1 MVNAVTRQ
9 NGPQY
14 FNHPLIKKNSI
25 EFRVYQNNISES
37 VRNKNTLVI
46 LPTALG
52 KTVIAL
58 LVCAEF
64 LYNYKS
70 KRVLIMAP
78 TKPLVAQ
85 HTSSFFS
92 VLNIPE
98 DGIAV
103 VTGKNLPS
111 TRMAIWNR
119 KEIRLVFAT
128 PEVVKN
134 DLAEKRLSLS
144 EFSLLVF
151 DEAHRAVKDY
161 AYTSIARYYVQQ
173 SSHPVIL
180 AMTASPGSEKRR
192 MEEVCNNLYIE
203 QIEYR
208 NEEDGDVKPYI
219 NPIDVAWK
227 WFTIPQEYKYISS
240 ILRAMLEDK
249 LQFLIQRG
257 LLRKKHVQWIFKSD
271 LINLGE
277 EIQYKLELTMEELRG
292 PLYAALMEQ
301 SSALTIM
308 YCAELIESQGSPS
321 LKAFLERVEND
332 GGKAHQSLLNDNRI
346 KEIQTLLNSLKIE
359 HPKTSYLVELLKY
372 RYSIFQN
379 DNIGKHME
387 HNVTFRKP
395 SDVINENPKA
405 LVFTHYRDTARK
417 VVEILT
423 ENGIKAARFVG
434 QAKRELDIGMS
445 QEEQSAVLESFRNG
459 EFDVLVATSIAEE
472 GLDIPEVDLVVFY
485 EPIPSEIRYIQRR
498 GRTGRKS
505 AGCVIILAAKD
516 TIDERYLYAS
526 KRRMEK
532 MKQILSIVSI
542 TLKPFRRTDVI
553 ADPMTPDEVLSFE
566 LNRTALDERVD
577 KMLSPPVEIIK
588 EDDSPPSPESTNQ
601 LIRKK
606 DKKRMELLSL
616 ESSTLTDGYRR
627 EIDSAARRIHTLIAK
642 SGRQSLD
649 VDIIQQSLS
658 LKNSVLLEALKKLE
672 QLKRIEWVD
681 DSRVILSENLTKV
694 SGSTY
699 EVYVE
704 KIIHGRALV
713 IVNGKWHARLNH
725 YDYEGPRE
733 LLRKGSEF
741 RAVGEVYRDDG
752 VCSLRVKQIV

>member
-1 MVNAVTRQ
+1 VVNAVTQ
-9 NGPQY
+9 ESETQY
-14 FNHPLIKKNSI
+14 FNQELIKKRCI
-25 EFRVYQNNISES
+25 EFRSYQDNISES
-37 VRNKNTLVI
+37 IRNKNTLVI

-52 KTVIAL
+52 KTVIAI
-58 LVCAEF
+58 LVSAEF
-64 LYNYKS
+64 LFNYKS
-70 KRVLIMAP
+70 KRILVMAP

-85 HTSSFFS
+85 HMSSFFS
-92 VLNIPE
+92 VLNVPE

-134 DLAEKRLSLS
+134 DLAENRLSLS
-144 EFSLLVF
+144 QFSLLVF

-180 AMTASPGSEKRR
+180 AMTASPGSEKTRL
-192 MEEVCNNLYIE
+192 EEVCNNLYIE

-208 NEEDGDVKPYI
+208 NEEDIDVKPYL
-219 NPIDVAWK
+219 NPIDVTWK
-227 WFTIPQEYKYISS
+227 WFTIPPEYKYIRS
-240 ILRAMLEDK
+240 ILRVMLEDK
-249 LQFLIQRG
+249 LQFLIERG
-257 LLRKKHVQWIFKSD
+257 LLRKKHPKWIFKND

-292 PLYAALMEQ
+292 PLYTALMQQ
-301 SSALTIM
+301 SSALTLM

-321 LKAFLERVEND
+321 LKAFLERIEND

-346 KEIQTLLNSLKIE
+346 REIQTLLNSLKIE
-359 HPKTSYLVELLKY
+359 HPKTRYLVDHLKQHF
-372 RYSIFQN
+372 FQN
-379 DNIGKHME
+379 DNQGHVE
-387 HNVTFRKP
+387 QNVAFRQS
-395 SDVINENPKA
+395 SDLIKRPKA

-423 ENGIKAARFVG
+423 ENGIKASRFVG

-445 QEEQSAVLESFRNG
+445 QEEQSAVLELFRNG

-505 AGCVIILAAKD
+505 SGCVIILAAKD

-532 MKQILSIVSI
+532 MKQILSSI
-542 TLKPFRRTDVI
+542 SVTLKPIQRDDVL
-553 ADPMTPDEVLSFE
+553 ANPMTPEEVLSYE
-566 LNRTALDERVD
+566 LNRTAFDKQVD
-577 KMLSPPVEIIK
+577 KILIPPVDITK
-588 EDDSPPSPESTNQ
+588 NNDSPISIETSNQ
-601 LIRKK
+601 LDRKK
-606 DKKRMELLSL
+606 DRHRMELLSVQ
-616 ESSTLTDGYRR
+616 SHTLTNGIRR
-627 EIDSAARRIHTLIAK
+627 EIDSAARKIHRLIAK
-642 SGRQSLD
+642 SGRQPLD
-649 VDIIQQSLS
+649 IDIIQENLS
-658 LKNSVLLEALKKLE
+658 FENSVLLEALKKLE
-672 QLKRIEWVD
+672 KLKRIEWVD
-681 DSRVILSENLTKV
+681 DTKVILSENLARV
-694 SGSTY
+694 SGNIY
-699 EVYVE
+699 DIYVE
-704 KIIHGRALV
+704 KIVHGRALV
-713 IVNGKWHARLNH
+713 TVDGKWHARLNH
-725 YDYEGPRE
+725 YDYEGPHE

-741 RAVGEVYRDDG
+741 KVVGELYRDDG
-752 VCSLRVKQIV
+752 VFSLRVKQIVS

>member
-1 MVNAVTRQ
+1 MVNALTRQ

-14 FNHPLIKKNSI
+14 FNHPLIKKDYI

-37 VRNKNTLVI
+37 ARNKNTLVI

-52 KTVIAL
+52 KTVIAI

-85 HTSSFFS
+85 HMNSFFS
-92 VLNIPE
+92 VLRMPE
-98 DGIAV
+98 DCITAI
-103 VTGKNLPS
+103 TGKNLPP

-119 KEIRLVFAT
+119 KEVRIVFAT

-134 DLAEKRLSLS
+134 DLTENRLSLS

-180 AMTASPGSEKRR
+180 AMTASPGAEKRR
-192 MEEVCNNLYIE
+192 ILEVCNNLFVE
-203 QIEYR
+203 LIEYR
-208 NEEDGDVKPYI
+208 SEEDGDVKPYI
-219 NPIDVAWK
+219 NPIDVTWK

-240 ILRAMLEDK
+240 TFRGMLEDK
-249 LQFLIQRG
+249 LQFLIERG
-257 LLRKKHVQWIFKSD
+257 LLRKKHPQWIFKSD
-271 LINLGE
+271 LISLGE

-292 PLYAALMEQ
+292 PLYAALIQQ
-301 SSALTIM
+301 SSALTLM

-321 LKAFLERVEND
+321 LKAFLDRIEKD
-332 GGKAHQSLLNDNRI
+332 GGKAHQLLLNDNRI
-346 KEIQTLLNSLKIE
+346 KEIQTLINSLKIE
-359 HPKTSYLVELLKY
+359 HPKTIYLVELLKQ
-372 RYSIFQN
+372 RYSLFQSIN
-379 DNIGKHME
+379 KQQHEQDNF
-387 HNVTFRKP
+387 TFEKAT
-395 SDVINENPKA
+395 DLTNERPKA
-405 LVFTHYRDTARK
+405 LVFTHYRDTAKK

-434 QAKRELDIGMS
+434 QAKRELDVGMS

-505 AGCVIILAAKD
+505 SGFVTILAAKD

-532 MKQILSIVSI
+532 MKQILSSI
-542 TLKPFRRTDVI
+542 NPTLKPIQRRNVR
-553 ADPMTPDEVLSFE
+553 ANPMTADEVSYFE
-566 LNRTALDERVD
+566 SRRIVLDDRVD
-577 KMLSPPVEIIK
+577 KMLSPHLETIK
-588 EDDSPPSPESTNQ
+588 VDDLLPLPQSTNQ
-601 LIRKK
+601 SIRMK

-616 ESSTLTDGYRR
+616 ESHTLTDGFRR

-642 SGRQSLD
+642 SGRQPLD
-649 VDIIQQSLS
+649 VDINRAFR
-658 LKNSVLLEALKKLE
+658 LK
-672 QLKRIEWVD
+672 
-681 DSRVILSENLTKV
+681 IL
-694 SGSTY
+694 
-699 EVYVE
+699 
-704 KIIHGRALV
+704 
-713 IVNGKWHARLNH
+713 
-725 YDYEGPRE
+725 
-733 LLRKGSEF
+733 F
-741 RAVGEVYRDDG
+741 
-752 VCSLRVKQIV
+752 C